1 LHSDKQINNKS
12 MTKIKEKYEKMYLG
26 KKVRINHLQG
36 EDGRYDG
43 KEGTVT
49 RVDDMGDLHGSWG
62 GLSIIVDS
70 DNFSVIG

>member
-1 LHSDKQINNKS
+1 MHSDKQINNKS
-12 MTKIKEKYEKMYLG
+12 MTKIREKNEKIYLG
-26 KKVRINHLQG
+26 KKVRIDHLQG

>member
-1 LHSDKQINNKS
+1 MTRIRNIN
-12 MTKIKEKYEKMYLG
+12 EKKYLG

-49 RVDDMGDLHGSWG
+49 RVNDMGYLHGTWG
-62 GLSIIVDS
+62 RLAIIVESDS
-70 DNFSVIG
+70 FSVIG